1 MVRAST
7 LPLRLLA
14 LDYGAD
20 FTYTEELIDRAIINT
35 ERVVNEDLNTID
47 YVKVN
52 QQQQSKKAKKAKK
65 VVSVVFVAPVKLR

>member
-1 MVRAST
+1 
-7 LPLRLLA
+7 